1 VSGFSEW
8 FLVSDRRRIGLHPS
22 NHSVVDAG
30 VRDAR
35 AVEEVERLD
44 TRVFTAYA
52 HVSFSDRDGTDIERT

>member
-1 VSGFSEW
+1 MDFT
-8 FLVSDRRRIGLHPS
+8 RRT

-44 TRVFTAYA
+44 TRIFTAYA
-52 HVSFSDRDGTDIERT
+52 RVSFSDRDGTDIERT